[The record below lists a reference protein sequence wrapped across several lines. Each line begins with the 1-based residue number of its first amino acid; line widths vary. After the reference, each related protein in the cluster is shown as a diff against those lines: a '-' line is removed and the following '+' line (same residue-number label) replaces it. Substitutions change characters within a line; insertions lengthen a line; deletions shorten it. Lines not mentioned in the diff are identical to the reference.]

1 MRYKCRLMTLRLY
14 NTLTSKKEPFET
26 AEPGHARVYY
36 CGPTVYDYAHLGHV
50 RSATV
55 YDLLVRHLRANGMKV
70 TFVRNVTDIDDKI
83 IKRSKENGEE
93 PTELAKR
100 FEKAYQEDM
109 RAVGNV
115 DPDIEPRV
123 SEHLTQI
130 HELIQKLIDKGAA
143 YESGGD
149 VYFRVSAFPE
159 YGKLSHRK
167 MEDHESGASGRTS
180 DAELA
185 KKENPADFALWKAAT
200 EGDPSW
206 PSPWG
211 PGRPGWHI
219 ECSAMSM
226 THLGESFDLHG
237 GGLDLVFP
245 HHENE
250 IAQSEAATGKQM
262 ARFWVH
268 NGFIEVNK
276 EKMSKSLGNFFTARE
291 LYKRVDPEAV
301 RWFNMTSHYRAPLNL
316 DWTVDDEGNITGF
329 PQFEEAERRVEY
341 LYNAKKRLSQIPAGR
356 IVDKDEAVPEELAKF
371 GEKLTAVL
379 DEDLN
384 FPAALAEVNAFLKAV
399 NELAEK
405 AKGKK
410 GKVATSWVEAAKAGF
425 SRLEAETGLGQK
437 DADGVLLGIRDRRAA
452 AKGVDAAL
460 VEEKIAARAAARA
473 AKDFEKADTLRA
485 DLTALGVELLDSPE
499 GTTWTIP

>member
-1 MRYKCRLMTLRLY
+1 MTLRLY
-14 NTLTSKKEPFET
+14 NTLTSQKETFEPT
-26 AEPGHARVYY
+26 EKGHARVYY

-55 YDLLVRHLRANGMKV
+55 YDLLVRHLRASGTKV

-83 IKRSKENGEE
+83 IKRSKEAGEA
-93 PTELAKR
+93 PTELAQR
-100 FEKAYQEDM
+100 FEVAYQEDM

-123 SEHLTQI
+123 SDHLPEI
-130 HELIQKLIDKGAA
+130 HTLIATLIDKGAA

-149 VYFRVSAFPE
+149 VYFRVSAFAE

-226 THLGESFDLHG
+226 AHLGESFDLHG

-250 IAQSEAATGKQM
+250 IAQSEAATGKPM

-268 NGFIEVNK
+268 NGFIEVDK
-276 EKMSKSLGNFFTARE
+276 QKMSKSLGNFFTARE

-316 DWTVDDEGNITGF
+316 DWTIDDDGNITGF

-341 LYNAKKRLSQIPAGR
+341 LYNAKKRLAEIPAAR
-356 IVDKDEAVPEELAKF
+356 IVESDDAVPTELSKF
-371 GEKLTAVL
+371 PEKLALAL

-384 FPAALAEVNAFLKAV
+384 FPAALAEVNAFLKVV

-410 GKVATSWVEAAKAGF
+410 GKVPLSSVKAAKAGF
-425 SRLEAETGLGQK
+425 SRLDAELGLGTK
-437 DADGVLLGIRDRRAA
+437 DADAVLLGIRDRRAA
-452 AKGVDAAL
+452 AKGITAAT
-460 VEEKIAARAAARA
+460 VEAKISARAAARA
-473 AKDFEKADTLRA
+473 GKKFDEADALRTE
-485 DLTALGVELLDSPE
+485 LTAMGVELLDSPD
-499 GTTWTIP
+499 GTSWTVP